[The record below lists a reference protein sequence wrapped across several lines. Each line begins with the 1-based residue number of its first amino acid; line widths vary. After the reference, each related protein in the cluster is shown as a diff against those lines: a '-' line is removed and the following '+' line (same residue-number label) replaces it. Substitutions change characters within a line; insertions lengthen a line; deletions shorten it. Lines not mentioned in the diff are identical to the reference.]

1 MKYSLLVLSA
11 LFCIGCTH
19 KAEPV
24 KTGLLSITPQY
35 IEYENSPE
43 AFCIAANGKAAS
55 ILVSPEDWE
64 GVVRAANDLGNDVP
78 VFDDAEK
85 YLRRNVVRKIADD
98 RKRRGEKFPHVCL

>member
-43 AFCIAANGKAAS
+43 AFCIAANGKAAPS
-55 ILVSPEDWE
+55 WFHPKTGKESSAPQTTWGMTSGRYRTPSRRLC
-64 GVVRAANDLGNDVP
+64 RAIHL
-78 VFDDAEK
+78 
-85 YLRRNVVRKIADD
+85 LRN
-98 RKRRGEKFPHVCL
+98 PS